1 MNMIEEHNYPDDLII
16 AYLNNELAESA
27 RAELEQWVA
36 EDDSHKQHF
45 YELTEVWLA
54 MVATQEKREF
64 GELAYERFKK
74 RIEPQKSR
82 SRIITYQI
90 RRMVAAAMLG
100 GILLASGY
108 YLGNR
113 YTISDTLNPVYT
125 VEAPIG
131 SQSRIA
137 LPDGTVAWLNVGSK
151 LSYTSSYSLKERNV
165 ILEGEG
171 YFEVA
176 HNEQLPFV
184 VNTGEV
190 DVKVL
195 GTKFSVKAYKDEE
208 IIEVILAEGSVRF
221 INKNDV
227 QASLLLKPEQQATYD
242 KRSGKVAVRKVLA
255 SQASNWTKGIQFFD
269 DLTLEQIVRQL
280 EKTFNTTFV
289 FKDDSKRKLTFYGD
303 FRKEDSLDDI
313 LVIMSS
319 SGKFTYKKTHDI
331 IEIY

>member
-1 MNMIEEHNYPDDLII
+1 MNTIEERNYPDDLIV
-16 AYLNNELAESA
+16 AYLNDELAESA
-27 RAELEQWVA
+27 RAELELWIA
-36 EDDSHKQHF
+36 EDESHKQHF
-45 YELTEVWLA
+45 YEMTEVWLA
-54 MVATQEKREF
+54 MAATQKKKEF
-64 GELAYERFKK
+64 GTLAYGRFRR

-82 SRIITYQI
+82 NRITYQF

-100 GILLASGY
+100 GIMLAGGY

-113 YTISDTLNPVYT
+113 HTSDDTLSTIYT
-125 VEAPIG
+125 VEAPLG

-151 LSYTSSYSLKERNV
+151 LSYTSAYSLKERNV
-165 ILEGEG
+165 TLEGEG
-171 YFEVA
+171 YFEVT

-195 GTKFSVKAYKDEE
+195 GTKFSVKAYKDEDD
-208 IIEVILAEGSVRF
+208 IDVILAEGSVRF
-221 INKNDV
+221 INKNDL

-255 SQASNWTKGIQFFD
+255 SQASDWTKGIQFFD

-319 SGKFTYKKTHDI
+319 SGKFSYKKTHDV